1 MDWLW
6 FILLGLLVGGMSG
19 FFGVGGGVLLV
30 PMLVYVMG
38 FEQKQAQGTSLAL
51 LCLPVVGFAAARYYQ
66 KGYVNL
72 PCVGWI
78 MLGFLVGSFSAAS
91 LVDKV
96 SSTWLQRGFAC
107 FLLYIAIIFLFGE
120 ERRTRAILPAAVASI
135 IMFVAS
141 WLFGKRKKK
150 TLEPPQLEP
159 DYHI

>member
-38 FEQKQAQGTSLAL
+38 FDQKHAQGTSLAL
-51 LCLPVVGFAAARYYQ
+51 LCVPVVGFAAARYYQ
-66 KGYVNL
+66 KGYVNV

-78 MLGFLVGSFSAAS
+78 MLGFVVGSFSAAS
-91 LVDKV
+91 LIDKIPAA
-96 SSTWLQRGFAC
+96 WLQRGFAC

-120 ERRTRAILPAAVASI
+120 ERRSKAILPAAIASI
-135 IMFVAS
+135 IMFLAS
-141 WLFGKRKKK
+141 WLLGKRRGEKA
-150 TLEPPQLEP
+150 ESPPLEP